1 MTSQA
6 VFDIENL
13 LHPISEDSPTGIDLR
28 EDSSPDSLYYKI
40 KDARNSA
47 RSDERK
53 NLFEFSAEANELWRT
68 VLELAPKILSE
79 HSKDLE
85 ITSWYIEALIRLKGF
100 AGLKDGFL
108 LLKQLVESFWD
119 DIYPLPDE
127 DGLETTVA
135 PLAGLN
141 GQGAEG
147 VLIAPIRRVLIT
159 EGDSPGPFGFWQYQ
173 QALDVQKI
181 VDDSERNKKFDS
193 LGFSLAD
200 IEKSV
205 TASSETFFIN
215 QRDDL
220 ELCIS
225 TYKEIGRILDDKC
238 GAQVAPSIS
247 NITET
252 LQQCLG
258 AIKHLGQHK
267 LPMESID
274 QEIPSEVGDVAESN
288 EIESVPQQT
297 GPIRNR
303 EHAFEQLR
311 VISDYF
317 LKTEPHS
324 PISYSIDKVIK
335 WGNMPLT
342 ELINELIPDGG
353 SRQFYESLTGVKSN
367 SLD

>member
-6 VFDIENL
+6 VIDIEAL
-13 LHPISEDSPTGIDLR
+13 LAPISEDRPAGSDIR
-28 EDSSPDSLYYKI
+28 ENSAPDSLYYKI

-53 NLFEFSAEANELWRT
+53 NLFEFSAEANELWRS
-68 VLELAPKILSE
+68 VLDIAPQILSTQ
-79 HSKDLE
+79 SKDLE
-85 ITSWYIEALIRLKGF
+85 IASWYIEALIRLKGF
-100 AGLKDGFL
+100 SGLRDGF
-108 LLKQLVESFWD
+108 KLVHGMIDKYWD
-119 DIYPLPDE
+119 SIYPLPDE
-127 DGLETTVA
+127 DGLETTVS

-147 VLIAPIRRVLIT
+147 VLIAPIRRVAIT
-159 EGDSPGPFGFWQYQ
+159 DGDSPGPFGFWQYQ

-181 VDDSERNKKFDS
+181 VDDTERNKKADAV
-193 LGFSLAD
+193 GFSIAD

-205 TASSETFFIN
+205 TDSSDAFFIE
-215 QRDDL
+215 QRDSL
-220 ELCIS
+220 VSCIE
-225 TYKEIGRILDDKC
+225 TYKIIGQMLDEKC
-238 GAQVAPSIS
+238 GSQIAPSTS
-247 NITET
+247 NIIST

-258 AIKHLGQHK
+258 AVKHLGQNK
-267 LPMESID
+267 FPLETNEEVTEES
-274 QEIPSEVGDVAESN
+274 SEVDQTTATQA
-288 EIESVPQQT
+288 PQQAS

-311 VISDYF
+311 IISTYF

-324 PISYSIDKVIK
+324 PISYAIDKVIN

-353 SRQFYESLTGVKSN
+353 SRQLYESLTGVKSGN
-367 SLD
+367 TD